1 LHQLPLHRI
10 SKALTRVACVHVG
23 TPKTGT
29 TALQIFLGVNHDRL
43 LEAGVLYPRAG
54 DPHFRGQPTMAHH
67 ELVRELHR
75 EGPGPQL
82 AAVVAE
88 IASSDAPLVVLSSEE
103 FHALP
108 PAQMTSLV
116 DALRSAE
123 YVPIAVVYLRAQP
136 FYAESVYVE
145 LLKAGLL
152 SSFDAY
158 LAEIVGGGAYVQP
171 DSGARVEFEYSRL
184 VSGLESSF
192 GAGMVVPMAYRPERK
207 PGAQAVEFLGYL
219 GRLRGE
225 MHVKGLVNST
235 SRVNESQTLRGVI
248 DRLYALA
255 GGRPPANLGIFEDDL
270 NARFSLLS
278 FENVVRFYERFAG
291 DNRSLNAR
299 FGIEIPFAAIGD
311 VPSPDDPRF
320 ARAQRHREIFG
331 RIIETLGLL

>member
-1 LHQLPLHRI
+1 
-10 SKALTRVACVHVG
+10 
-23 TPKTGT
+23 
-29 TALQIFLGVNHDRL
+29 

-54 DPHFRGQPTMAHH
+54 DPHFRGEPTLAHH
-67 ELVRELHR
+67 GLVRELR
-75 EGPGPQL
+75 DGGPGPQL
-82 AAVVAE
+82 GAVAAE
-88 IASSDAPLVVLSSEE
+88 IASSGAPLVVLSSEE
-103 FHALP
+103 FHALL
-108 PAQMTSLV
+108 PAQMTPLV
-116 DALRSAE
+116 DALRSAD

-136 FYAESVYVE
+136 FYAESIYVE
-145 LLKAGLL
+145 LLKGGLL
-152 SSFDAY
+152 VSFDAY
-158 LAEIVGGGAYVQP
+158 LDEILRTGVYVQP
-171 DSGARVEFEYSRL
+171 GSGARVEFEYSRL
-184 VSGLESSF
+184 LAAFEVSF

-207 PGAQAVEFLGYL
+207 PGAQPVEFLGYL

-235 SRVNESQTLRGVI
+235 KRVNESQTLRDVV

-255 GGRPPANLGIFEDDL
+255 EGRPPANLGIFEDDL

-278 FENVVRFYERFAG
+278 FENVVRFYERFAE
-291 DNRSLNAR
+291 DNRALGAR